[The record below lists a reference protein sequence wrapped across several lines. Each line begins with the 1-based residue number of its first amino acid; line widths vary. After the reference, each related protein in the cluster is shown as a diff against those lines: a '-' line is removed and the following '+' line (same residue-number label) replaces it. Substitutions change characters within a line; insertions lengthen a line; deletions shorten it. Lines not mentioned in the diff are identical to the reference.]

1 MSREAILANWAFWSS
16 RTRAQQQTR
25 AEPSGGGQPV
35 EVKTQY
41 GIKDLFWARSTEQQQ
56 YMWKN
61 VPSLPRRRD
70 WWRLVVG
77 LLALQ
82 VHRVVSIIS
91 QSTWLRRAALRD
103 FPLDRPLTPSSQE
116 DYDSDCERDSD

>member
-1 MSREAILANWAFWSS
+1 MGNQLFLVEDPSS
-16 RTRAQQQTR
+16 G
-25 AEPSGGGQPV
+25 SIPV
-35 EVKTQY
+35 LGTIPE
-41 GIKDLFWARSTEQQQ
+41 R
-56 YMWKN
+56 MWKN
-61 VPSLPRRRD
+61 VPSIPRRRD

-82 VHRVVSIIS
+82 VHRVVSLIS

-116 DYDSDCERDSD
+116 PYDSECERDSD

>member
-1 MSREAILANWAFWSS
+1 MSREAILASWLSQAE
-16 RTRAQQQTR
+16 TLVQQTG
-25 AEPSGGGQPV
+25 AKQSVGGQPAVLV
-35 EVKTQY
+35 EDPSSGSIPVLGT
-41 GIKDLFWARSTEQQQ
+41 IRER
-56 YMWKN
+56 MWKN
-61 VPSLPRRRD
+61 VPSIPRRRD

-82 VHRVVSIIS
+82 VHRVVSLIS

-116 DYDSDCERDSD
+116 SYDSECERDSD